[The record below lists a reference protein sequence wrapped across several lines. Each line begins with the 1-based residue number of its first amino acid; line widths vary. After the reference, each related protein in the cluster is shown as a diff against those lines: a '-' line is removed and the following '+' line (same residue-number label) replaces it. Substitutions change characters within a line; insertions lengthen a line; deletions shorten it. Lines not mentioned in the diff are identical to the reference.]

1 MVKFSILIKEKKK
14 EKRWNN
20 NCESHN
26 KDDSNE
32 KSCKNNEQ
40 QPTQLNIYVFYDSQQ
55 IQNYSFTVCPWNVRS
70 NAPLLASQI
79 L

>member
-1 MVKFSILIKEKKK
+1 MIKFSILIKEKKK

-20 NCESHN
+20 NCESLN

-40 QPTQLNIYVFYDSQQ
+40 QPIQLNIYVFYDSQQ
-55 IQNYSFTVCPWNVRS
+55 I
-70 NAPLLASQI
+70 
-79 L
+79 

>member
-32 KSCKNNEQ
+32 KSCKNNKQ

-55 IQNYSFTVCPWNVRS
+55 I
-70 NAPLLASQI
+70 
-79 L
+79 